1 VPAPFL
7 RAQKLSSPLYCDSAN
22 GNTCT
27 ITLDSNRAVTAS
39 FRLATQVKLLSPN
52 GGEIVP
58 AGSEQVISWEAPPD
72 AVLFKVF
79 YTPGKKIGVVGACT
93 DTLWTVPL
101 VKKNKSTYRV
111 KITAYNSKKRKIGS
125 DESDGTFT
133 IELGRVTFPNQGDAC
148 TGGQTCTIT
157 WTKSDHVPVSSI
169 QLSYKLK
176 KGQGWKKI
184 PDILPGDATSFE
196 WTPPVFSYHQNSCKI
211 RLTFMNS
218 AGRKI
223 GTVESDGVFRVEP
236 GP

>member
-1 VPAPFL
+1 M
-7 RAQKLSSPLYCDSAN
+7 
-22 GNTCT
+22 
-27 ITLDSNRAVTAS
+27 
-39 FRLATQVKLLSPN
+39 
-52 GGEIVP
+52 
-58 AGSEQVISWEAPPD
+58 ISWEAPPD

-125 DESDGTFT
+125 DKSDGTFT
-133 IELGRVTFPNQGDAC
+133 IELGRVTFPNQGDTC

-196 WTPPVFSYHQNSCKI
+196 WTPPVFSYPQTSCKI